1 MRKTTTSTDAGR
13 RLATVNRGERS
24 ELRFSARE
32 YHGNPY
38 LEISRWENRRGRMRL
53 VSSTTIRKS
62 EIGHALAAL
71 SEIYLLTIDKEAQ

>member
-1 MRKTTTSTDAGR
+1 MRDTSTQKPGR

-24 ELRFSARE
+24 ELRFAFRE

-38 LEISRWENRRGRMRL
+38 LEISRWENRRGRMRATQL
-53 VSSTTIRKS
+53 ISIRKS

-71 SEIYLLTIDKEAQ
+71 SEVFLLTTDKEAK